1 LKGFI
6 VSIFSRDSFDFDGSV
21 VDDDSVIVS
30 DDVYGSSSSSDF
42 FGSSV
47 DAYGVPLPVG
57 DIEQVS
63 VMTCDYRVTGA
74 RASMVF
80 SSLPDGDRYGVF
92 AVPMRS
98 EVYVHLCDLDGAP
111 LRGYVMEDLRFVVNT
126 NGLPVGCD
134 VDRVQV
140 VGGSAVRDVGRV
152 DLSDDC
158 GFIVVSETYPV
169 RSVGGI
175 NRVVLEF
182 LLVSPDGVRNEMSL
196 SMRSDGVWKES
207 WSA

>member
-1 LKGFI
+1 MCRGNTLCERVLYFRVYWYLLVYLLVVFILAKVGFLWC
-6 VSIFSRDSFDFDGSV
+6 SCFYAFLGW
-21 VDDDSVIVS
+21 
-30 DDVYGSSSSSDF
+30 
-42 FGSSV
+42 
-47 DAYGVPLPVG
+47 
-57 DIEQVS
+57 
-63 VMTCDYRVTGA
+63 
-74 RASMVF
+74 
-80 SSLPDGDRYGVF
+80 
-92 AVPMRS
+92 
-98 EVYVHLCDLDGAP
+98 YVWLCDLDGAP

-158 GFIVVSETYPV
+158 GFIVVSDTYPV
-169 RSVGGI
+169 RSVSEF

-182 LLVSPDGVRNEMSL
+182 FLVSPDGVRNEVSL

-207 WSA
+207 WRA

>member
-1 LKGFI
+1 M
-6 VSIFSRDSFDFDGSV
+6 SISSRDSFDFDGSV
-21 VDDDSVIVS
+21 VVS
-30 DDVYGSSSSSDF
+30 DDDVNGSSSSSDF

-57 DIEQVS
+57 NIEQVS

-98 EVYVHLCDLDGAP
+98 EVYVYLCDLDGAP

-126 NGLPVGCD
+126 NGLPIGCD
-134 VDRVQV
+134 VERVQV

-169 RSVGGI
+169 RSVGGV

-182 LLVSPDGVRNEMSL
+182 FLVSPDGVRNEVSL

-207 WSA
+207 WRA